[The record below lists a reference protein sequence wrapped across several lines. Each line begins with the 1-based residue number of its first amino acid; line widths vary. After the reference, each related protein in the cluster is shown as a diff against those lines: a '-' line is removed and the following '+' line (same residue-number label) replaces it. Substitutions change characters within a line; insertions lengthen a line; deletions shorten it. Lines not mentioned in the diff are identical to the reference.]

1 MNVTELVAWYNLVF
15 EVPFCMALAM
25 LLLQATGLLH
35 FGDGDADTDVAEHDA
50 THLDDADGQ
59 DQGGEAE
66 ESSMWGRTL
75 DLLGV
80 GRVPLSIGL
89 MTWCFLFGFIGWLG
103 NQVFSGVGIPFIT
116 FWISLLAAFL
126 GAFAG
131 TALLTRLLVR
141 YLPGT
146 ETYRIKSVDELS
158 GLVAEAIYPITVT
171 SGWARVR
178 DQFGALHE
186 VQVRTTAD
194 QERIPTGTRVVL
206 MQYDV
211 ELRVF
216 SCEKAEDFLTAMRNN
231 ESHN

>member
-1 MNVTELVAWYNLVF
+1 MELTELIAWYNLVF
-15 EVPFCMALAM
+15 EVPFFMAVAI
-25 LLLQATGLLH
+25 LLLQASGLLH
-35 FGDGDADTDVAEHDA
+35 FGDSDADTDVGEHD
-50 THLDDADGQ
+50 TSHLDDADGHDQ
-59 DQGGEAE
+59 DGEAE

-103 NQVFSGVGIPFIT
+103 NQVLSGVGIPFIT

-126 GAFAG
+126 GGFAG
-131 TALLTRLLVR
+131 TALFTRFLSR

-158 GLVAEAIYPITVT
+158 GLVAETIYPVTTT

-178 DQFGALHE
+178 DQFGTLHE
-186 VQVRTTAD
+186 VQVRLSAG
-194 QERIPTGTRVVL
+194 QEEVLAGTRVVL
-206 MQYDV
+206 MQYDA
-211 ELRVF
+211 EQRVF
-216 SCEKAEDFLTAMRNN
+216 CFDTADGFLTAMRNN